1 MTVPLTP
8 TPALAP
14 DGPTSPPSHDSQRRE
29 PRRLSVGV
37 LVDLIWGPWAGG
49 HVKCWERL
57 AAAAASMPRE
67 LDVTVHYLGEKSGT
81 VDLAEN
87 VRFQLHRPVVN
98 TKWLGFTENRQNHT
112 CLSPY
117 HPGLAQE
124 LARHD
129 IVHATG
135 AFFSLA
141 KTGLRHARRN
151 AVPLV
156 YSFHTDT
163 VAYTRHYSREIMK
176 RWFGDGAILRFLV
189 DRVQYDQ
196 RSGDR
201 MQRVL
206 DDYLTQC
213 DWVLASKPED
223 RQVAERVIS
232 GDRVSYLRRGIDRGV
247 FAPHRRDRAR
257 LKASYGIPEDAFV
270 IMFAGRIDDAKNVM
284 TVARATRRL
293 IDSGQPAHLLIAGT
307 GNRAIDV
314 RNMLGERVTLC
325 GQVEPDTLG
334 WLYASGDVFA
344 FPSEFEIMPNV
355 VNEARA
361 CGLPALVSQTIGGVD
376 LVDASGADGVRL
388 PGRDPS
394 AWADAIQGLMRDR
407 GRWQSLADAGLRRVA
422 AMAPGWDDVLRQ
434 DLLPVWR
441 RVIEERR
448 AFGVRQANPA
458 AGAASG

>member
-1 MTVPLTP
+1 MVLNALMTSNGASQPPFMP
-8 TPALAP
+8 TVSASP
-14 DGPTSPPSHDSQRRE
+14 DRPE
-29 PRRLSVGV
+29 RLSIGV

-67 LDVTVHYLGEKSGT
+67 LDMTVHYLGEESRT
-81 VDLAEN
+81 IEFAEN

-98 TKWLGFTENRQNHT
+98 TKWFGFTENRQNHT
-112 CLSPY
+112 CLAPH
-117 HPGLAQE
+117 HPGLSRALAQ
-124 LARHD
+124 HD

-151 AVPLV
+151 QVPLV

-163 VAYTRHYSREIMK
+163 VAYTRHYSREILQ
-176 RWFGDGAILRFLV
+176 RWFGDGQILRFLV
-189 DRVQYDQ
+189 DTVHYDQ

-213 DWVLASKPED
+213 DWILASKPED
-223 RQVAERVIS
+223 RQVAERIVPS
-232 GDRVSYLRRGIDRGV
+232 ERVSYLRRGIDRGV

-257 LKASYGIPEDAFV
+257 LKASYGIPEDRFV
-270 IMFAGRIDDAKNVM
+270 IMFAGRIDDAKNIM
-284 TVARATRRL
+284 TVVRATKRL
-293 IDSGQPAHLLIAGT
+293 IDGGTPVHLLIAGT
-307 GNRAIDV
+307 GNRATDV
-314 RNMLGERVTLC
+314 RGILGENVTLC

-344 FPSEFEIMPNV
+344 FPSEFEILPNV

-361 CGLPALVSQTIGGVD
+361 CGLPALVSQTVGGTE
-376 LVDASGADGVRL
+376 LFDAAGSDGIRL
-388 PGRDPS
+388 PGRDHV
-394 AWADAIQGLMRDR
+394 AWAEAITNLMHDRNRWQGL
-407 GRWQSLADAGLRRVA
+407 AEAGLRRVA

-448 AFGVRQANPA
+448 TAGVRQDDPSPLPA
-458 AGAASG
+458 PG